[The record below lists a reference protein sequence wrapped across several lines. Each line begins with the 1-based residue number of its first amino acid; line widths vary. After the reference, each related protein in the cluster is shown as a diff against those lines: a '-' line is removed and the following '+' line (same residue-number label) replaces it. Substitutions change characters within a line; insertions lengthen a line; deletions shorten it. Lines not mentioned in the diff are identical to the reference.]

1 MAVQTHHWYSGD
13 MIRMGILEGKKGI
26 VMGVANSRSIAWGIA
41 RKLAEQ
47 GADLCFT
54 YQGESLLKRIEPLA
68 HSINSN
74 FILECDVLNNHS
86 IKNTFG
92 NINKKWGSLDFVLH
106 SIAFSDKNELKGK
119 YIDSTRENFSKTMLI
134 SCFSFTEVAKEAYP
148 LMNNGGSMVTLTY
161 DGSQRAV
168 PNYNVMGVAKAALES
183 SVRYLAA
190 DLGEYGIRVNSL
202 SAGVMKTLA
211 MAGISGGK
219 TMMKWSE
226 KNSLMKR
233 NITLDEIGNSG
244 LYLLSDLSSGVTGE
258 THYVDCGY
266 NKVGVPKE
274 I

>member
-1 MAVQTHHWYSGD
+1 
-13 MIRMGILEGKKGI
+13 MGILKGKKGV
-26 VMGVANSRSIAWGIA
+26 VMGVANNHSIAWGIA
-41 RKLAEQ
+41 QKLAEQ
-47 GADLCFT
+47 GAELCFT
-54 YQGESLLKRIEPLA
+54 YQGESLLWRIDPLA
-68 HSINSN
+68 QSIDNN
-74 FILECDVLNNHS
+74 FILECDVLDNKS
-86 IKNTFG
+86 IKNTFSQ
-92 NINKKWGSLDFVLH
+92 IKKKWGSLDFVLH

-119 YIDSTRENFSKTMLI
+119 YVDSTRENFSNTMLI
-134 SCFSFTEVAKEAYP
+134 SCFSFTEIAKEAYP
-148 LMNNGGSMVTLTY
+148 IMTNGGAMLTLTY

-190 DLGEYGIRVNSL
+190 DLGENNIRVNAL

-219 TMMKWSE
+219 DMMKWSE

-233 NITLDEIGNSG
+233 NITLDEVGNSG
-244 LYLLSDLSSGVTGE
+244 LYLLSDMSTGVTGE

>member
-1 MAVQTHHWYSGD
+1 
-13 MIRMGILEGKKGI
+13 MGILKGKKGV
-26 VMGVANSRSIAWGIA
+26 VMGVANNHSIAWGIA
-41 RKLAEQ
+41 QKLAEQ
-47 GADLCFT
+47 GAELCFT
-54 YQGESLLKRIEPLA
+54 YQGKSLLRRIEPLA
-68 HSINSN
+68 QSIDNK
-74 FILECDVLNNHS
+74 FILECDVLNNKS
-86 IKNTFG
+86 IKNTFSQ
-92 NINKKWGSLDFVLH
+92 IKKKWGSLDFVLH

-119 YIDSTRENFSKTMLI
+119 YVDSTRENFSNTMLI
-134 SCFSFTEVAKEAYP
+134 SCFSFTEIAKEAYP
-148 LMNNGGSMVTLTY
+148 LMTNGGAMLTLTY

-190 DLGEYGIRVNSL
+190 DLGENNIRVNAL

-219 TMMKWSE
+219 DMMKWSE

-233 NITLDEIGNSG
+233 NITLDEVGNSG
-244 LYLLSDLSSGVTGE
+244 LYLLSDMSTGVTGE